1 MFDNSITGAVGFAMH
16 ADRLVRA
23 TRNLRCLEAEQAG
36 TEPAVVRMLRTTR
49 KRDGMEVGT
58 VAGLP
63 IGIRGDTRALGF
75 SGVTRL
81 VRTLSGD

>member
-1 MFDNSITGAVGFAMH
+1 MFDNSMTGAVRFAMH

-36 TEPAVVRMLRTTR
+36 AGRAMARLLGTAR
-49 KRDGMEVGT
+49 KRDGMVVRT

-63 IGIRGDTRALGF
+63 VSIGSDTRAVGF

>member
-1 MFDNSITGAVGFAMH
+1 
-16 ADRLVRA
+16 
-23 TRNLRCLEAEQAG
+23 
-36 TEPAVVRMLRTTR
+36 
-49 KRDGMEVGT
+49 MEVGT

-63 IGIRGDTRALGF
+63 IGIRGDRRALGF